1 MRTLRQLFKV
11 LTVMAAGSAL
21 WACQANDQDAEVI
34 AAAKAGYDAF
44 AANDMEAWAATQ
56 ASDVQWEMPKGF
68 PYGGHFEGAQAVI
81 DDVFT
86 PIAALWP
93 DFKVEPV
100 AYHASGNVVFIET
113 LMTAGGE
120 QSDSIHR
127 AVIENG
133 KYVEFQVYDDTGFM
147 LASALKPNE
156 EMVVDE

>member
-1 MRTLRQLFKV
+1 MTRARPVFATFAALLI
-11 LTVMAAGSAL
+11 AGSL
-21 WACQANDQDAEVI
+21 SACQPSNQDAEVI

-56 ASDVQWEMPKGF
+56 APDVQWEMPKGF
-68 PYGGHFEGAQAVI
+68 PYGGHYEGAQAVI
-81 DDVFT
+81 EQVFA

-113 LMTAGGE
+113 RMTAGGE
-120 QSDSIHR
+120 QSDSLHR

-133 KYVEFQVYDDTGFM
+133 KYVAFQVYDDTGFM
-147 LASALKPNE
+147 LASALEPT
-156 EMVVDE
+156 DDTSGD